1 MNVSLEL
8 AKRLSETVNDAWESG
23 ELMERVTPTT
33 QELLK
38 FWFSEE
44 YCSLRNRNFHAGQ
57 RQAILNII
65 YLHEVMGVR
74 NVLDYYQQLTPD
86 LMPVVDLGALS
97 QQKYQMPKY
106 AVKMATGTGKTWVMH
121 ALLLWQMLNARHSL
135 TPVGGDLKS
144 PTPEMGISNPH
155 QQRFTKN
162 FLIVAPGLI
171 VYDRLLDAFCGRM
184 QRDKQERDI
193 ETNDFYLNQEVFIPV
208 HYRQEVF
215 SFIQNNVVTKDE
227 GIGRKT
233 TGDGL
238 IALTNWHLFENQGL
252 TPDPSPTGEGSN
264 QLSVPEMIEQL
275 LPIRP
280 GKAAG
285 NDLGMLDRR
294 YLRGSELEYLAGLE
308 DIMVIND
315 EAHHI
320 HELKQKSGIANL
332 LQPEEVEWQKGLNA
346 IAEKKGERFFQV
358 DFSATPYDQRGS
370 GKKAQKCYFP
380 HIIVDFDLATAMR
393 KGLVK
398 TLLLDRR
405 QELTE
410 LKDLDYKAV
419 RDERNKVCDLS
430 DGQRLMLRA
439 GLAKLRILEKDFTEK
454 DSTKNPK
461 LLVICEDTAVSP
473 LVEHFMLDE
482 GLAKDEV
489 VTIDSNQKGEITEEE
504 WKGIKEK
511 LFNIDKYQKPKV
523 IISVL
528 MLREGFD
535 VNNICVI
542 VPLRSS
548 EAPILL
554 EQIIGRGLR
563 LMWREDWAQSIKEMD
578 RKRVIQLHSQP
589 KTYIDMLSIVEH
601 PAFRHFYDELFEQ
614 GLAVED
620 TGEAGEG
627 GSTGDLI
634 KVGLREG
641 YEQFDFEWP
650 IIVRDAEEEL
660 EDAEIDINT
669 LQPFTAFPL
678 DRLRQFLAQ
687 DGETFISQEAISKT
701 QFGRYKVTANL
712 FTAASYNE
720 YLQKL
725 LRTITLR
732 FDRVT
737 SHREMPVP
745 NLQINEAQTIAV
757 VDRYIRT
764 RLFGQPFNPFNGSDW
779 KILLS
784 KDAIVTK
791 HIIEEMARAIFNL
804 QNNIMTTDAQVMHTR
819 FSSVVEIKMRETY
832 SVETHKTIYER
843 QGYPSHG
850 GGLEKAFIDFLDK
863 DGEVERFLKIS
874 ENMHPFA
881 VIYYMRRDGL
891 MATYHP
897 DFMVATREK
906 VYLIETKGNDKLF
919 DKNVRQK
926 QTAAVEWTRKI
937 NELKPE
943 ERMHRKWEYVLISED
958 NFYGLA
964 ANGATITDICDRY
977 KVSLSAASGELFV

>member
-1 MNVSLEL
+1 MNATPHFDKMSKNASLEL
-8 AKRLSETVNDAWESG
+8 AKRLSETVNAAWESG
-23 ELMERVTPTT
+23 ELLEQVTPTT
-33 QELLK
+33 QDLLK

-44 YCSLRNRNFHAGQ
+44 YCSLRNRNFHIGQ
-57 RQAILNII
+57 RQAILNIV
-65 YLHEVMGVR
+65 YLHEVMGVK
-74 NVLDYYQQLTPD
+74 NVMEYYEQLTPD
-86 LMPVVDLGALS
+86 LMPVVELATLG
-97 QQKYQMPKY
+97 QKKYQMPKY

-121 ALLLWQMLNARHSL
+121 ALLLWQMLNARHED
-135 TPVGGDLKS
+135 VKS
-144 PTPEMGISNPH
+144 G
-155 QQRFTKN
+155 RFTKN

-184 QRDKQERDI
+184 QRDKEERDI

-215 SFIQNNVVTKDE
+215 SFIQNNVVTKED

-238 IALTNWHLFENQGL
+238 IALTNWHLFENQME
-252 TPDPSPTGEGSN
+252 DEVEEEEN
-264 QLSVPEMIEQL
+264 DVPAIINKL

-294 YLRGSELEYLAGLE
+294 YLRGSELEYLASLD

-320 HELKQKSGIANL
+320 HELKRNGEI
-332 LQPEEVEWQKGLNA
+332 EEVEWQKGLNV
-346 IAEKKGERFFQV
+346 IAENKGERFFQI

-370 GKKAQKCYFP
+370 GKKVQKVYFP
-380 HIIVDFDLATAMR
+380 HIVVDFDLATAMR

-410 LKDLDYKAV
+410 LEHLDYKAV

-439 GLAKLRILEKDFTEK
+439 GLAKLKKLEDEFTSVDEK
-454 DSTKNPK
+454 KNPK
-461 LLVICEDTAVSP
+461 MLVICEDTSVAPFVSQ
-473 LVEHFMLDE
+473 LMMED
-482 GLAKDEV
+482 GLSQDEV
-489 VTIDSNQKGEITEEE
+489 VTIDSNAKGEVSEEE
-504 WKGIKEK
+504 WKQTKEK
-511 LFNIDKYQKPKV
+511 LFNIDKYKKPKV

-563 LMWREDWAQSIKEMD
+563 LMWREPEYQSIKEFD
-578 RKRVIQLHSQP
+578 RKRVLQLHTQP
-589 KTYIDMLSIVEH
+589 STYIDMLSIIEH
-601 PAFRHFYDELFEQ
+601 PAFIQFYEELFAQ
-614 GLAVED
+614 GLAIED

-634 KVGLREG
+634 RVGLRED

-650 IIVRDAEEEL
+650 MLVREAEEEL
-660 EDAEIDINT
+660 EDVEIDINS
-669 LQPFTAFPL
+669 LQPFIAFPL
-678 DRLRQFLAQ
+678 EKLRQFLAQ

-712 FTAASYNE
+712 FSATSYNE

-745 NLQINEAQTIAV
+745 NLQINEARTIAV

-791 HIIEEMARAIFNL
+791 HIIEEMARAIFNM
-804 QNNIMTTDAQVMHTR
+804 QQNIMTTDAQVVHTK
-819 FSSVVEIKMRETY
+819 FSSVSEIKMRE
-832 SVETHKTIYER
+832 SFSMEVHKCIYER
-843 QGYPSHG
+843 QGYPTHG
-850 GGLEKAFIDFLDK
+850 GGLERAFIDFLDK

-881 VIYYMRRDGL
+881 VIYYMRKDGL

-897 DFMVATREK
+897 DFIVATSQK

-943 ERMHRKWEYVLISED
+943 ERMNREWEYVLISED
-958 NFYGLA
+958 NFYGLSH
-964 ANGATITDICDRY
+964 NGAAITDICDRC
-977 KVSLSAASGELFV
+977 KVSLSAAMGELFV

>member
-1 MNVSLEL
+1 MTTNGMNASLEL
-8 AKRLSETVNDAWESG
+8 AKRLGDIVNEAWESG
-23 ELMERVTPTT
+23 ELLDQVTPTT

-38 FWFSEE
+38 FWFSDE

-65 YLHEVMGVR
+65 YLHEVMGVK
-74 NVLDYYQQLTPD
+74 NVAEYYQQLTPD
-86 LMPVVDLGALS
+86 LMPIVDLNTLS

-121 ALLLWQMLNARHSL
+121 ALLIWQVLNARHE
-135 TPVGGDLKS
+135 DEKS
-144 PTPEMGISNPH
+144 G
-155 QQRFTKN
+155 RFTKN

-184 QRDKQERDI
+184 KRDREERDF
-193 ETNDFYLNQEVFIPV
+193 ETNDFNMNQEVFIPV

-215 SFIQNNVVTKDE
+215 SFIQNNVVTKEE

-238 IALTNWHLFENQGL
+238 IALTNWHLFENQIDEESEENNDI
-252 TPDPSPTGEGSN
+252 PN
-264 QLSVPEMIEQL
+264 IINKL

-294 YLRGSELEYLAGLE
+294 YLRGSELEYLSELD

-320 HELKQKSGIANL
+320 HELKRNGEI
-332 LQPEEVEWQKGLNA
+332 EEVEWQKGLNA
-346 IAEKKGERFFQV
+346 IAEKKGEKFFQV

-380 HIIVDFDLATAMR
+380 HIVVDFDLATAMR
-393 KGLVK
+393 RGLVK

-410 LKDLDYKAV
+410 LGNLDYKAV
-419 RDERNKVCDLS
+419 RDDRNKVCDLS

-439 GLAKLRILEKDFTEK
+439 GIAKLKKLEAEFTAVDEK
-454 DSTKNPK
+454 KNPK
-461 LLVICEDTAVSP
+461 MLVICEDTSVAPFVNK
-473 LVEHFMLDE
+473 LMLED
-482 GLAKDEV
+482 GLAQEDV
-489 VTIDSNQKGEITEEE
+489 VTIDSNAKGEVSEEE
-504 WKGIKEK
+504 WKETKKK
-511 LFNIDKYQKPKV
+511 LFDIDKYAKPKV

-563 LMWREDWAQSIKEMD
+563 LMWREPEYISIKEDD
-578 RKRVIQLHSQP
+578 RRRVLQLHKQP
-589 KTYIDMLSIVEH
+589 TTYIDMLSIIEH
-601 PAFRHFYDELFEQ
+601 PAFLQFYEQLFAE
-614 GLAVED
+614 GLAVEE
-620 TGEAGEG
+620 TGETGNG

-634 KVGLREG
+634 RVGLRED

-650 IIVRDAEEEL
+650 MIIREAEEEL
-660 EDAEIDINT
+660 EDVDININT
-669 LQPFTAFPL
+669 LQPFRAFPL
-678 DRLRQFLAQ
+678 EKLRQFLAQ
-687 DGETFISQEAISKT
+687 DGETFISQEALSKT

-712 FTAASYNE
+712 FTATSYNE

-732 FDRVT
+732 FDKIT
-737 SHREMPVP
+737 SHKEMPVP
-745 NLQINEAQTIAV
+745 NLQINEARMIAV

-791 HIIEEMARAIFNL
+791 HIIEEMARAIFNI
-804 QNNIMTTDAQVMHTR
+804 QNNVMTTDAQVVHTK
-819 FSSVVEIKMRETY
+819 FSSVTEIKMRE
-832 SVETHKTIYER
+832 SFSLEVHKCIYER
-843 QGYPSHG
+843 LGYPTSRG
-850 GGLEKAFIDFLDK
+850 GFEKAFIEFLDR

-881 VIYYMRRDGL
+881 IIYYMRSDGL
-891 MATYHP
+891 MAPYHP
-897 DFMVATREK
+897 DFIVSTQRK
-906 VYLIETKGNDKLF
+906 IYLIETKGNDKIF

-926 QTAAVEWTRKI
+926 QTAAVEWIRKI
-937 NELKPE
+937 NELKPI
-943 ERMHRKWEYVLISED
+943 ERMNREWEYVLISED
-958 NFYGLA
+958 NFYGLSQ
-964 ANGATITDICDRY
+964 NGATITDICDRC
-977 KVSLSAASGELFV
+977 KVSLSAAMGELFL

>member
-1 MNVSLEL
+1 MATNGMNASLEL
-8 AKRLSETVNDAWESG
+8 AKCLSETVNDAWESG
-23 ELMERVTPTT
+23 ELLEQVTPTT

-38 FWFSEE
+38 WWFSEE
-44 YCSLRNRNFHAGQ
+44 YCSLRNQNFHAGQ
-57 RQAILNII
+57 RQAILNVV
-65 YLHEVMGVR
+65 YLHEVMGVK
-74 NVLDYYQQLTPD
+74 NVMEYYEQLTPE
-86 LMPVVDLGALS
+86 LMQVVDLGVMS

-121 ALLLWQMLNARHSL
+121 ALLLWQMLNARHED
-135 TPVGGDLKS
+135 VKS
-144 PTPEMGISNPH
+144 G
-155 QQRFTKN
+155 RFTKN

-184 QRDKQERDI
+184 ERGKEVRNI
-193 ETNDFYLNQEVFIPV
+193 ETNDFYMNQEVFIPV

-238 IALTNWHLFENQGL
+238 IALTNWHLFENQIE
-252 TPDPSPTGEGSN
+252 DEAEDQENNDVPSIIN
-264 QLSVPEMIEQL
+264 KL

-294 YLRGSELEYLAGLE
+294 YLRGTELEFLAGLD

-320 HELKQKSGIANL
+320 HELKRGGEI
-332 LQPEEVEWQKGLNA
+332 EEVEWQKGLNV
-346 IAEKKGERFFQV
+346 IAEKKGEHFFQV
-358 DFSATPYDQRGS
+358 DFSATPYDTRGS
-370 GKKAQKCYFP
+370 GKKVQKAYFP
-380 HIIVDFDLATAMR
+380 HIVVDFDLATAMR

-410 LKDLDYKAV
+410 LKNLDYKAV

-439 GLAKLRILEKDFTEK
+439 GLAKLKKLETEFTEVDEK
-454 DSTKNPK
+454 KNPK
-461 LLVICEDTAVSP
+461 MLVICEDTSVAPFVNQ
-473 LVEHFMLDE
+473 LMLED
-482 GLAKDEV
+482 GLSQEDV
-489 VTIDSNQKGEITEEE
+489 VTIDSNAKGEVSEEE
-504 WKGIKEK
+504 WKEIKK
-511 LFNIDKYQKPKV
+511 RLFDIDKYQKPKV
-523 IISVL
+523 IISVM

-542 VPLRSS
+542 VPLRSTG
-548 EAPILL
+548 APILL

-563 LMWREDWAQSIKEMD
+563 LMWREPEYQSVKEED
-578 RKRVIQLHSQP
+578 RKRVLQLHSQP
-589 KTYIDMLSIVEH
+589 RTYLDMLSIIEH
-601 PAFRHFYDELFEQ
+601 PAFLQFYEELFAQ
-614 GLAVED
+614 GLAVEE
-620 TGEAGEG
+620 TGETGA
-627 GSTGDLI
+627 SSSIGDLI
-634 KVGLREG
+634 KVGLRDN
-641 YEQFDFEWP
+641 YEQFDFDWP
-650 IIVRDAEEEL
+650 MIVREAEEEL
-660 EDAEIDINT
+660 EDVDIDINS

-678 DRLRQFLAQ
+678 EKLRQFLAQ
-687 DGETFISQEAISKT
+687 DGETFISQEALSKT

-712 FTAASYNE
+712 FTANCYNE
-720 YLQKL
+720 FLQKL

-732 FDRVT
+732 FDKIS
-737 SHREMPVP
+737 SHKEMPIP
-745 NLQINEAQTIAV
+745 NLQINEAQMIAA
-757 VDRYIRT
+757 VDSFIRT

-791 HIIEEMARAIFNL
+791 HIIEEMARAIFNI
-804 QNNIMTTDAQVMHTR
+804 QQNIMTTDAQVVHTR
-819 FSSVVEIKMRETY
+819 FSSVAEIKMRE
-832 SVETHKTIYER
+832 SFSFETSKTIYER
-843 QGYPSHG
+843 QGFPSHR
-850 GGLEKAFIDFLDK
+850 GGLEKAFIQFLDK

-881 VIYYMRRDGL
+881 IIYYMRRDGL

-897 DFMVATREK
+897 DFIVATAEK

-937 NELKPE
+937 NMLKPE
-943 ERMHRKWEYVLISED
+943 ERMNREWEYVLISED
-958 NFYGLA
+958 NFYGLSS
-964 ANGATITDICDRY
+964 NGATITDICNRC
-977 KVSLSAASGELFV
+977 KVSLSAALGELFV

>member
-1 MNVSLEL
+1 MATNGMNASLEL
-8 AKRLSETVNDAWESG
+8 AKCLSETVNDAWESG
-23 ELMERVTPTT
+23 ELLEQVTPTT

-38 FWFSEE
+38 WWFSEE
-44 YCSLRNRNFHAGQ
+44 YCSLRNQNFHAGQ
-57 RQAILNII
+57 RQAILNVV
-65 YLHEVMGVR
+65 YLHEVMGVK
-74 NVLDYYQQLTPD
+74 NVMEYYEQLTPE
-86 LMPVVDLGALS
+86 LMQVVDLGVMS

-121 ALLLWQMLNARHSL
+121 ALLLWQMLNARHED
-135 TPVGGDLKS
+135 VKS
-144 PTPEMGISNPH
+144 G
-155 QQRFTKN
+155 RFTKN

-184 QRDKQERDI
+184 ERGKEVRNI
-193 ETNDFYLNQEVFIPV
+193 ETNDFYMNQEVFIPV

-238 IALTNWHLFENQGL
+238 IALTNWHLFENQIE
-252 TPDPSPTGEGSN
+252 DEAEDQENNDVPSIIN
-264 QLSVPEMIEQL
+264 KL

-294 YLRGSELEYLAGLE
+294 YLRGAELEFLAGLD

-320 HELKQKSGIANL
+320 HELKRGGEI
-332 LQPEEVEWQKGLNA
+332 EEVEWQKGLNV
-346 IAEKKGERFFQV
+346 IAEKKGEHFFQV
-358 DFSATPYDQRGS
+358 DFSATPYDTRGS
-370 GKKAQKCYFP
+370 GKKVQKAYFP
-380 HIIVDFDLATAMR
+380 HIVVDFDLATAMR

-410 LKDLDYKAV
+410 LKNLDYKAV

-439 GLAKLRILEKDFTEK
+439 GLAKLKKLETEFTDVDEK
-454 DSTKNPK
+454 KNPK
-461 LLVICEDTAVSP
+461 MLVICEDTSVAPFVNQ
-473 LVEHFMLDE
+473 LMLED
-482 GLAKDEV
+482 GLSQEDV
-489 VTIDSNQKGEITEEE
+489 VTIDSNAKGEISEEE
-504 WKGIKEK
+504 WKEIKK
-511 LFNIDKYQKPKV
+511 RLFDIDKYQKPKV
-523 IISVL
+523 IISVM

-542 VPLRSS
+542 VPLRSTG
-548 EAPILL
+548 APILL

-563 LMWREDWAQSIKEMD
+563 LMWREPEYQSVKEED
-578 RKRVIQLHSQP
+578 RKRVLQLHSQP
-589 KTYIDMLSIVEH
+589 RTYLDMLSIIEH
-601 PAFRHFYDELFEQ
+601 PAFLQFYEELFAQ
-614 GLAVED
+614 GLAVEE
-620 TGEAGEG
+620 TGETGA
-627 GSTGDLI
+627 SSSIGDLI
-634 KVGLREG
+634 KVGLRDN
-641 YEQFDFEWP
+641 YEQFDFDWP
-650 IIVRDAEEEL
+650 MIVREAEEEL
-660 EDAEIDINT
+660 EDVDIDINS

-678 DRLRQFLAQ
+678 EKLRQFLAQ
-687 DGETFISQEAISKT
+687 DGETFISQEALSKT

-712 FTAASYNE
+712 FTANCYNE
-720 YLQKL
+720 FLQKL

-732 FDRVT
+732 FDKIS
-737 SHREMPVP
+737 SHKEMPIP
-745 NLQINEAQTIAV
+745 NLQINEAQMIAA
-757 VDRYIRT
+757 VDSFIRT
-764 RLFGQPFNPFNGSDW
+764 RLFGQPFNPFNGSNW

-791 HIIEEMARAIFNL
+791 HIIEEMARAIFNI
-804 QNNIMTTDAQVMHTR
+804 QQNIMTTDAQVVHTR
-819 FSSVVEIKMRETY
+819 FSSVAEIKMRE
-832 SVETHKTIYER
+832 SFSFETSKTIYER
-843 QGYPSHG
+843 QGFPSHR
-850 GGLEKAFIDFLDK
+850 GGLEKAFIQFLDK

-881 VIYYMRRDGL
+881 IIYYMRRDGL

-897 DFMVATREK
+897 DFIVATAEK

-937 NELKPE
+937 NMLKPE
-943 ERMHRKWEYVLISED
+943 ERMNREWEYVLISED
-958 NFYGLA
+958 NFYGLSS
-964 ANGATITDICDRY
+964 NGATITDICNRC
-977 KVSLSAASGELFV
+977 KVSLSAALGELFV

>member
-1 MNVSLEL
+1 MEL
-8 AKRLSETVNDAWESG
+8 AKRLSETVNAAWESG
-23 ELMERVTPTT
+23 EMMEQVTPTT

-57 RQAILNII
+57 RQAILNIV

-74 NVLDYYQQLTPD
+74 NVLEYYEQLTPD
-86 LMPVVDLGALS
+86 LMPLVDLGALS
-97 QQKYQMPKY
+97 QKKYQMPKY

-121 ALLLWQMLNARHSL
+121 ALLLWQMLNARREAS
-135 TPVGGDLKS
+135 PNPSQGG
-144 PTPEMGISNPH
+144 EMRF
-155 QQRFTKN
+155 RFTKN

-184 QRDKQERDI
+184 ERGKEERNI

-215 SFIQNNVVTKDE
+215 SFIQNNVVTKEE

-238 IALTNWHLFENQGL
+238 IALTNWHLFENQMADEAAE
-252 TPDPSPTGEGSN
+252 PQKMDVSSIINE
-264 QLSVPEMIEQL
+264 L

-294 YLRGSELEYLAGLE
+294 YLRGSELEYLAELD

-320 HELKQKSGIANL
+320 HELKRNGEI
-332 LQPEEVEWQKGLNA
+332 EEVEWQKGLNV
-346 IAEKKGERFFQV
+346 IAEKKSERFFQI
-358 DFSATPYDQRGS
+358 DFSATPFDQRGS
-370 GKKAQKCYFP
+370 GKKVQKCYFP

-410 LKDLDYKAV
+410 LENLDYKAI
-419 RDERNKVCDLS
+419 RDERGKVCDLS

-439 GLAKLRILEKDFTEK
+439 GLAKLKKLETEFTAVDEK
-454 DSTKNPK
+454 KNPK
-461 LLVICEDTAVSP
+461 MLVICEDTSVAP
-473 LVEHFMLDE
+473 FVENLMREE
-482 GLAKDEV
+482 GLTKEDVA
-489 VTIDSNQKGEITEEE
+489 TIDSNAKGEVSEEE
-504 WKGIKEK
+504 WKETKKK
-511 LFNIDKYQKPKV
+511 LFDIDKYQKPKV

-563 LMWREDWAQSIKEMD
+563 LMWREPEYQSIKNDD
-578 RKRVIQLHSQP
+578 RKRVLQLHTQP
-589 KTYIDMLSIVEH
+589 KTYIDMLSIIEH
-601 PAFRHFYDELFEQ
+601 PAFIQFYEELFAE
-614 GLAVED
+614 GLAIED
-620 TGEAGEG
+620 TGETGEG

-634 KVGLREG
+634 RVGLREG
-641 YEQFDFEWP
+641 YEQFDFQWP
-650 IIVRDAEEEL
+650 MIIREAEEEL
-660 EDAEIDINT
+660 EEVEIDINT

-678 DRLRQFLAQ
+678 EMLRKFLAQ

-712 FTAASYNE
+712 FTATSYNE

-732 FDRVT
+732 FDRIS

-745 NLQINEAQTIAV
+745 NLQINEARTIAV

-791 HIIEEMARAIFNL
+791 HIIEEMARAIFNI
-804 QNNIMTTDAQVMHTR
+804 QNNIMTTDAQVLHTP
-819 FSSVVEIKMRETY
+819 FSSVTEIKMRE
-832 SVETHKTIYER
+832 SFSIETHKTIYER
-843 QGYPSHG
+843 QGYPSSRG
-850 GGLEKAFIDFLDK
+850 GFEQRFIEFLDM
-863 DGEVERFLKIS
+863 DGEVERFLKINES
-874 ENMHPFA
+874 QHAFA
-881 VIYYMRRDGL
+881 IIYYMRMDGL

-897 DFMVATREK
+897 DFIVGTSEK
-906 VYLIETKGNDKLF
+906 LYLIETKGNDKIF

-926 QTAAVEWTRKI
+926 QTAAVEWCRKI

-943 ERMHRKWEYVLISED
+943 ERMDRRWEYVLVSED
-958 NFYGLA
+958 NFYGLSS
-964 ANGATITDICDRY
+964 NGATIIDICERC
-977 KVSLSAASGELFV
+977 KVSLSAAIGELFV

>member
-8 AKRLSETVNDAWESG
+8 AKRLSETVNAAWESG
-23 ELMERVTPTT
+23 EMMEQVTPTT

-57 RQAILNII
+57 RQAILNIV

-74 NVLDYYQQLTPD
+74 NVLEYYEQLTPD
-86 LMPVVDLGALS
+86 LMPLVDLGALS
-97 QQKYQMPKY
+97 QKKYQMPKY

-121 ALLLWQMLNARHSL
+121 ALLLWQMLNARREAS
-135 TPVGGDLKS
+135 PNPSQGG
-144 PTPEMGISNPH
+144 EMRF
-155 QQRFTKN
+155 RFTKN

-184 QRDKQERDI
+184 ERGKEERNI

-215 SFIQNNVVTKDE
+215 SFIQNNVVTKEE

-238 IALTNWHLFENQGL
+238 IALTNWHLFENQMADEAAE
-252 TPDPSPTGEGSN
+252 PQKMDVSSIINE
-264 QLSVPEMIEQL
+264 L

-294 YLRGSELEYLAGLE
+294 YLRGSELEYLAELD

-320 HELKQKSGIANL
+320 HELKRNGEI
-332 LQPEEVEWQKGLNA
+332 EEVEWQKGLNV
-346 IAEKKGERFFQV
+346 IAEKKSERFFQI
-358 DFSATPYDQRGS
+358 DFSATPFDQRGS
-370 GKKAQKCYFP
+370 GKKVQKCYFP

-410 LKDLDYKAV
+410 LENLDYKAI
-419 RDERNKVCDLS
+419 RDERGKVCDLS

-439 GLAKLRILEKDFTEK
+439 GLAKLKKLETEFTAVDEK
-454 DSTKNPK
+454 KNPK
-461 LLVICEDTAVSP
+461 MLVICEDTSVAP
-473 LVEHFMLDE
+473 FVENLMREE
-482 GLAKDEV
+482 GLTKEDVA
-489 VTIDSNQKGEITEEE
+489 TIDSNAKGEVSEEE
-504 WKGIKEK
+504 WKETKKK
-511 LFNIDKYQKPKV
+511 LFDIDKYQKPKV

-563 LMWREDWAQSIKEMD
+563 LMWREPEYQSIKNDD
-578 RKRVIQLHSQP
+578 RKRVLQLHTQP
-589 KTYIDMLSIVEH
+589 KTYIDMLSIIEH
-601 PAFRHFYDELFEQ
+601 PAFIQFYEELFAE
-614 GLAVED
+614 GLAIED
-620 TGEAGEG
+620 TGETGEG

-634 KVGLREG
+634 RVGLREG
-641 YEQFDFEWP
+641 YEQFDFQWP
-650 IIVRDAEEEL
+650 MIIREAEEEL
-660 EDAEIDINT
+660 EEVEIDINT

-678 DRLRQFLAQ
+678 EMLRKFLAQ

-712 FTAASYNE
+712 FTATSYNE

-732 FDRVT
+732 FDRIS

-745 NLQINEAQTIAV
+745 NLQINEARTIAV

-791 HIIEEMARAIFNL
+791 HIIEEMARAIFNI
-804 QNNIMTTDAQVMHTR
+804 QNNIMTTDAQVLHTP
-819 FSSVVEIKMRETY
+819 FSSVTEIKMRE
-832 SVETHKTIYER
+832 SFSIETHKTIYER
-843 QGYPSHG
+843 QGYPSSRG
-850 GGLEKAFIDFLDK
+850 GFEQRFIEFLDM
-863 DGEVERFLKIS
+863 DGEVERFLKINES
-874 ENMHPFA
+874 QHAFA
-881 VIYYMRRDGL
+881 IIYYMRMDGL

-897 DFMVATREK
+897 DFIVGTSEK
-906 VYLIETKGNDKLF
+906 LYLIETKGNDKIF

-926 QTAAVEWTRKI
+926 QTAAVEWCRKI

-943 ERMHRKWEYVLISED
+943 ERMDRRWEYVLVSED
-958 NFYGLA
+958 NFYGLSS
-964 ANGATITDICDRY
+964 NGATIIDICERC
-977 KVSLSAASGELFV
+977 KVSLSAAIGELFV

>member
-1 MNVSLEL
+1 
-8 AKRLSETVNDAWESG
+8 
-23 ELMERVTPTT
+23 
-33 QELLK
+33 
-38 FWFSEE
+38 
-44 YCSLRNRNFHAGQ
+44 
-57 RQAILNII
+57 
-65 YLHEVMGVR
+65 
-74 NVLDYYQQLTPD
+74 
-86 LMPVVDLGALS
+86 
-97 QQKYQMPKY
+97 
-106 AVKMATGTGKTWVMH
+106 
-121 ALLLWQMLNARHSL
+121 
-135 TPVGGDLKS
+135 
-144 PTPEMGISNPH
+144 
-155 QQRFTKN
+155 
-162 FLIVAPGLI
+162 
-171 VYDRLLDAFCGRM
+171 
-184 QRDKQERDI
+184 
-193 ETNDFYLNQEVFIPV
+193 
-208 HYRQEVF
+208 
-215 SFIQNNVVTKDE
+215 
-227 GIGRKT
+227 
-233 TGDGL
+233 
-238 IALTNWHLFENQGL
+238 
-252 TPDPSPTGEGSN
+252 
-264 QLSVPEMIEQL
+264 
-275 LPIRP
+275 
-280 GKAAG
+280 
-285 NDLGMLDRR
+285 
-294 YLRGSELEYLAGLE
+294 
-308 DIMVIND
+308 MVIND

-320 HELKQKSGIANL
+320 HELKRNGEI
-332 LQPEEVEWQKGLNA
+332 EEVEWQKGLNA
-346 IAEKKGERFFQV
+346 IAEKKGERFFQI

-370 GKKAQKCYFP
+370 GKKVQKCFFP

-419 RDERNKVCDLS
+419 RDERGKVCDLS

-439 GLAKLRILEKDFTEK
+439 GLAKLKKLEAEFTAVDEK
-454 DSTKNPK
+454 KNPK
-461 LLVICEDTAVSP
+461 MLVICEDTSVAPFVNQ
-473 LVEHFMLDE
+473 LMLDE
-482 GLAKDEV
+482 GLAQDEV
-489 VTIDSNQKGEITEEE
+489 VTIDSNAKGEVTEEE
-504 WKGIKEK
+504 WKETKK
-511 LFNIDKYQKPKV
+511 RLFDIDKYQKPKV
-523 IISVL
+523 IVSVL

-563 LMWREDWAQSIKEMD
+563 LMWREPEYQSIKEDD
-578 RKRVIQLHSQP
+578 RKRVLQLHSQP
-589 KTYIDMLSIVEH
+589 KTYIDMLSIIEH
-601 PAFRHFYDELFEQ
+601 PAFIQFYEDLFAQ
-614 GLAVED
+614 GLAAED
-620 TGEAGEG
+620 TGETGEG

-634 KVGLREG
+634 RVGLRED

-650 IIVRDAEEEL
+650 IIVREAEEEL
-660 EDAEIDINT
+660 EDAEIDIRT

-745 NLQINEAQTIAV
+745 TLQINEAQMIAV

-804 QNNIMTTDAQVMHTR
+804 QNNIMKIDAQVIHTR
-819 FSSVVEIKMRETY
+819 FSSVTEIKMRESY

-843 QGYPSHG
+843 QGFPSHG
-850 GGLEKAFIDFLDK
+850 GGLERAFIDFLDK

-881 VIYYMRRDGL
+881 IIYYMRRDGL

-897 DFMVATREK
+897 DFIVATREK

-943 ERMHRKWEYVLISED
+943 ERMNREWEYVLISED
-958 NFYGLA
+958 NFYGLS
-964 ANGATITDICDRY
+964 ANGATITDICDRC
-977 KVSLSAASGELFV
+977 KVSLSSAIGELFV

>member
-1 MNVSLEL
+1 MKTNNVNTSLEL
-8 AKRLSETVNDAWESG
+8 AKRLSETVNEAWESG
-23 ELMERVTPTT
+23 ELLEQVTPTT

-44 YCSLRNRNFHAGQ
+44 YCSLRNLNFHAGQ
-57 RQAILNII
+57 RQAILNIV
-65 YLHEVMGVR
+65 YLHEVLKAKS
-74 NVLDYYQQLTPD
+74 VLDYYEQITSDMMSMAD
-86 LMPVVDLGALS
+86 LATLN

-121 ALLLWQMLNARHSL
+121 AILIWQMLNARHEDVRS
-135 TPVGGDLKS
+135 G
-144 PTPEMGISNPH
+144 
-155 QQRFTKN
+155 RFTKN
-162 FLIVAPGLI
+162 FLLVAPGLI
-171 VYDRLLDAFCGRM
+171 VYDRLLDAFCGRLN
-184 QRDKQERDI
+184 KKTKERDI
-193 ETNDFYLNQEVFIPV
+193 ETNDYYMNQEVFIPV

-215 SFIQNNVVTKDE
+215 SLIQNCVVTKED

-233 TGDGL
+233 TGEGL
-238 IALTNWHLFENQGL
+238 IALTNWHLFENQMEDE
-252 TPDPSPTGEGSN
+252 TQDEDN
-264 QLSVPEMIEQL
+264 DVPAIINKL

-294 YLRGSELEYLAGLE
+294 YLRGSEFEYLASLD

-320 HELKQKSGIANL
+320 HELKRNGEI
-332 LQPEEVEWQKGLNA
+332 EEVEWQKGLNI
-346 IAEKKGERFFQV
+346 IAENKGEQFFQI

-370 GKKAQKCYFP
+370 GKKVQKVYFP

-410 LKDLDYKAV
+410 LEHLDYKAV

-439 GLAKLRILEKDFTEK
+439 GLAKLKKLENEFTAVDEK
-454 DSTKNPK
+454 KNPK
-461 LLVICEDTAVSP
+461 MLVICEDTSVAPFVSQ
-473 LVEHFMLDE
+473 LMIED
-482 GLAKDEV
+482 GLSQDEV
-489 VTIDSNQKGEITEEE
+489 VTIDSNAKGEVTEEE
-504 WKGIKEK
+504 WNQIKEN
-511 LFNIDKYQKPKV
+511 LFNIDKYKKPKV

-563 LMWREDWAQSIKEMD
+563 LMWREPEYQSIKDDD
-578 RKRVIQLHSQP
+578 RKRVLQLHTQP
-589 KTYIDMLSIVEH
+589 RTYIDMLSIIEH
-601 PAFRHFYDELFEQ
+601 PAFIQFYEDLFAQ

-634 KVGLREG
+634 RVGLRED

-650 IIVRDAEEEL
+650 IIVREAEEEL
-660 EDAEIDINT
+660 EDVEIDING

-678 DRLRQFLAQ
+678 EKLRQFLAQ

-712 FTAASYNE
+712 FTATSYNE

-732 FDRVT
+732 FDKVT

-745 NLQINEAQTIAV
+745 NLQINEARTIAV
-757 VDRYIRT
+757 VDQYIRT

-791 HIIEEMARAIFNL
+791 HIIEEMARAIFNM
-804 QNNIMTTDAQVMHTR
+804 QQNIMTTDAQVVHTR
-819 FSSVVEIKMRETY
+819 FSSVIEIKMRE
-832 SVETHKTIYER
+832 SFSLETHKTIYER
-843 QGYPSHG
+843 QGFPTHG

-881 VIYYMRRDGL
+881 VIYYMRKDGL

-897 DFMVATREK
+897 DFIVATNQK

-943 ERMHRKWEYVLISED
+943 ERMNREWEYVLVSED
-958 NFYGLA
+958 NFYGLSN
-964 ANGATITDICDRY
+964 NGATITDICDRC
-977 KVSLSAASGELFV
+977 KVSLSAAMGDLFV

>member
-1 MNVSLEL
+1 MATNGMNASLEL
-8 AKRLSETVNDAWESG
+8 AKCLSETVNDAWESG
-23 ELMERVTPTT
+23 ELLEQVTPTT

-38 FWFSEE
+38 WWFSEE
-44 YCSLRNRNFHAGQ
+44 YCSLRNQNFHAGQ
-57 RQAILNII
+57 RQAILNVV
-65 YLHEVMGVR
+65 YLHEVMGVK
-74 NVLDYYQQLTPD
+74 NVMEYYEQLTPE
-86 LMPVVDLGALS
+86 LMQVVDLGVMS

-121 ALLLWQMLNARHSL
+121 ALLLWQMLNARHED
-135 TPVGGDLKS
+135 VKS
-144 PTPEMGISNPH
+144 G
-155 QQRFTKN
+155 RFTKN

-184 QRDKQERDI
+184 ERGKEVRNI
-193 ETNDFYLNQEVFIPV
+193 ETNDFYMNQEVFIPV

-238 IALTNWHLFENQGL
+238 IALTNWHLFENQIE
-252 TPDPSPTGEGSN
+252 DEAEDQENNDVPSIIN
-264 QLSVPEMIEQL
+264 KL

-294 YLRGSELEYLAGLE
+294 YLRGTELEFLAGLD

-320 HELKQKSGIANL
+320 HELKRGGEI
-332 LQPEEVEWQKGLNA
+332 EEVEWQKGLNV
-346 IAEKKGERFFQV
+346 IAEKKGEHFFQV
-358 DFSATPYDQRGS
+358 DFSATPYDTRGS
-370 GKKAQKCYFP
+370 GKKVQKAYFP
-380 HIIVDFDLATAMR
+380 HIVVDFDLATAMR

-410 LKDLDYKAV
+410 LKNLDYKAV

-439 GLAKLRILEKDFTEK
+439 GLAKLKKLETEFTEVDEK
-454 DSTKNPK
+454 KNPK
-461 LLVICEDTAVSP
+461 MLVICEDTSVAPFVNQ
-473 LVEHFMLDE
+473 LMLED
-482 GLAKDEV
+482 GLSQEDV
-489 VTIDSNQKGEITEEE
+489 VTIDSNAKGEVSEEE
-504 WKGIKEK
+504 WKEIKK
-511 LFNIDKYQKPKV
+511 RLFDIDKYQNPKV
-523 IISVL
+523 IISVM

-542 VPLRSS
+542 VPLRSTG
-548 EAPILL
+548 APILL

-563 LMWREDWAQSIKEMD
+563 LMWREPEYQSVKEED
-578 RKRVIQLHSQP
+578 RKRVLQLHSQP
-589 KTYIDMLSIVEH
+589 RTYLDMLSIIEH
-601 PAFRHFYDELFEQ
+601 PAFLQFYEELFAQ
-614 GLAVED
+614 GLAVEE
-620 TGEAGEG
+620 TGETGA
-627 GSTGDLI
+627 SSSIGDLI
-634 KVGLREG
+634 KVGLRDN
-641 YEQFDFEWP
+641 YEQFDFDWP
-650 IIVRDAEEEL
+650 MIVREAEEEL
-660 EDAEIDINT
+660 EDVDIDINS

-678 DRLRQFLAQ
+678 EKLRQFLAQ
-687 DGETFISQEAISKT
+687 DGETFISQEALSKT

-712 FTAASYNE
+712 FTANCYNE
-720 YLQKL
+720 FLQKL

-732 FDRVT
+732 FDKIS
-737 SHREMPVP
+737 SHKEMPIP
-745 NLQINEAQTIAV
+745 NLQINEAQMIAA
-757 VDRYIRT
+757 VDSFIRT

-791 HIIEEMARAIFNL
+791 HIIEEMARAIFNI
-804 QNNIMTTDAQVMHTR
+804 QQNIMTTDAQVVHTR
-819 FSSVVEIKMRETY
+819 FSSVAEIKMRE
-832 SVETHKTIYER
+832 SFSFETSKTIYER
-843 QGYPSHG
+843 QGFPSHR
-850 GGLEKAFIDFLDK
+850 GGLEKAFIQFLDK

-881 VIYYMRRDGL
+881 IIYYMRRDGL

-897 DFMVATREK
+897 DFIVATAEK

-937 NELKPE
+937 NMLKPE
-943 ERMHRKWEYVLISED
+943 ERMNREWEYVLISED
-958 NFYGLA
+958 NFYGLSS
-964 ANGATITDICDRY
+964 NGATITDICNRC
-977 KVSLSAASGELFV
+977 KVSLSAALGELFV

>member
-1 MNVSLEL
+1 MATNGMNASLEL
-8 AKRLSETVNDAWESG
+8 AKRLSETVNAAWESG
-23 ELMERVTPTT
+23 ELMNRVTPTT

-44 YCSLRNRNFHAGQ
+44 YCSLRNQNFHAGQ

-65 YLHEVMGVR
+65 YLHEVTGVR
-74 NVLDYYQQLTPD
+74 NVLQYYEQLTPD
-86 LMPVVDLGALS
+86 LLPVVDLGTLGKK
-97 QQKYQMPKY
+97 KYQMPKY

-121 ALLLWQMLNARHSL
+121 ALLLWQMLNARHED
-135 TPVGGDLKS
+135 VKS
-144 PTPEMGISNPH
+144 G
-155 QQRFTKN
+155 RFTKN

-184 QRDKQERDI
+184 ERGKEERNI

-215 SFIQNNVVTKDE
+215 SFIQNNVVTKEE

-238 IALTNWHLFENQGL
+238 IALTNWHLFENQLAEDSDESQPKDIPG
-252 TPDPSPTGEGSN
+252 
-264 QLSVPEMIEQL
+264 MINEL

-280 GKAAG
+280 GKATG

-294 YLRGSELEYLAGLE
+294 YLRGSELEYLAELD

-320 HELKQKSGIANL
+320 HELKRNGEI
-332 LQPEEVEWQKGLNA
+332 EEVEWQKGLNA
-346 IAEKKGERFFQV
+346 IAEKKDEHFFQI

-370 GKKAQKCYFP
+370 GKKVQKCFFP

-393 KGLVK
+393 MGLVK

-410 LKDLDYKAV
+410 LMNLEYKAV

-439 GLAKLRILEKDFTEK
+439 GLAKLKKLETEFTAVDGK
-454 DSTKNPK
+454 KNPK
-461 LLVICEDTAVSP
+461 MLVICEDTSVAPYVNQ
-473 LVEHFMLDE
+473 LMLDE
-482 GLAKDEV
+482 GMAQDEV
-489 VTIDSNQKGEITEEE
+489 VTIDSNAKGEVSEEE
-504 WKGIKEK
+504 WKETKKK
-511 LFNIDKYQKPKV
+511 LFDIDKYRSPKV
-523 IISVL
+523 IVSVL

-563 LMWREDWAQSIKEMD
+563 LMWREPEYQSIKSDD
-578 RKRVIQLHSQP
+578 RKRVLQLHSQP
-589 KTYIDMLSIVEH
+589 KTYIDMLSIIEH
-601 PAFRHFYDELFEQ
+601 PAFIQFYEDLFAQ
-614 GLAVED
+614 GLAVEE
-620 TGEAGEG
+620 TGETGAA

-634 KVGLREG
+634 KVGLREN

-650 IIVRDAEEEL
+650 IIVREAEEEL
-660 EDAEIDINT
+660 EDVDIDIAT

-678 DRLRQFLAQ
+678 EMLRRFLAQ

-712 FTAASYNE
+712 FTATSYNE

-732 FDRVT
+732 FDRVS

-745 NLQINEAQTIAV
+745 NLQINEAQTIAA

-764 RLFGQPFNPFNGSDW
+764 RLFEQTFNPFNGSDW

-804 QNNIMTTDAQVMHTR
+804 QNNIMTTDAQVIHTR
-819 FSSVVEIKMRETY
+819 FSSVTEIKMRESY
-832 SVETHKTIYER
+832 SIETHKTIYER
-843 QGYPSHG
+843 QGFPSHG
-850 GGLEKAFIDFLDK
+850 GGLEEAFIDFLDK

-881 VIYYMRRDGL
+881 VIYYMRKDGL

-897 DFMVATREK
+897 DFIVATRDK

-926 QTAAVEWTRKI
+926 QTAAVEWTKKI
-937 NELKPE
+937 NELKSE
-943 ERMHRKWEYVLISED
+943 ERMNREWEYVLVSED
-958 NFYGLA
+958 NFYGLS
-964 ANGATITDICDRY
+964 ANGATINDICDRC
-977 KVSLSAASGELFV
+977 KVSLSAATGELFV

>member
-1 MNVSLEL
+1 MATNGMNVSLEL
-8 AKRLSETVNDAWESG
+8 AKRLSETVNAAWESG
-23 ELMERVTPTT
+23 ELMEQVTPTT

-57 RQAILNII
+57 RQAILNIV
-65 YLHEVMGVR
+65 YLHEVMGVK
-74 NVLDYYQQLTPD
+74 NVMEYYEQLTPE
-86 LMPVVDLGALS
+86 LMQVVDLGVMS

-121 ALLLWQMLNARHSL
+121 ALLLWQMLNARHED
-135 TPVGGDLKS
+135 VKS
-144 PTPEMGISNPH
+144 G
-155 QQRFTKN
+155 RFTKN

-184 QRDKQERDI
+184 ERGKEVRNI
-193 ETNDFYLNQEVFIPV
+193 ETNDFYMNQEVFIPV

-238 IALTNWHLFENQGL
+238 IALTNWHLFENQIE
-252 TPDPSPTGEGSN
+252 DEVEDQENNDVPSIIN
-264 QLSVPEMIEQL
+264 KL

-294 YLRGSELEYLAGLE
+294 YLRGTELEFLAGLD

-320 HELKQKSGIANL
+320 HELKRGGEI
-332 LQPEEVEWQKGLNA
+332 EEVEWQKGLNV
-346 IAEKKGERFFQV
+346 IAEKKGEHFFQV
-358 DFSATPYDQRGS
+358 DFSATPYDTRGS
-370 GKKAQKCYFP
+370 GKKVQKAYFP
-380 HIIVDFDLATAMR
+380 HIVVDFDLATAMR

-410 LKDLDYKAV
+410 LKNLDYKAV

-439 GLAKLRILEKDFTEK
+439 GLAKLKKLETEFTEVDEK
-454 DSTKNPK
+454 KNPK
-461 LLVICEDTAVSP
+461 MLVICEDTSVAPFVNQ
-473 LVEHFMLDE
+473 LMLED
-482 GLAKDEV
+482 GLSQEDV
-489 VTIDSNQKGEITEEE
+489 VTIDSNAKGEVSEEE
-504 WKGIKEK
+504 WKEIKK
-511 LFNIDKYQKPKV
+511 RLFDIDKYQKPKV
-523 IISVL
+523 IISVM

-542 VPLRSS
+542 VPLRSTG
-548 EAPILL
+548 APILL

-563 LMWREDWAQSIKEMD
+563 LMWREPEYQSVKEED
-578 RKRVIQLHSQP
+578 RKRVLQLHSQP
-589 KTYIDMLSIVEH
+589 RTYLDMLSIIEH
-601 PAFRHFYDELFEQ
+601 PAFLQFYEELFAQ
-614 GLAVED
+614 GLAVEE
-620 TGEAGEG
+620 TGETGA
-627 GSTGDLI
+627 SSSIGDLI
-634 KVGLREG
+634 KVGLRDN

-650 IIVRDAEEEL
+650 MIVREAEEEL
-660 EDAEIDINT
+660 EDVDIDINS

-678 DRLRQFLAQ
+678 EKMRQFLAQ
-687 DGETFISQEAISKT
+687 DGETFISQEALSKT

-712 FTAASYNE
+712 FTANCYNE
-720 YLQKL
+720 FLQKL

-732 FDRVT
+732 FDKIS
-737 SHREMPVP
+737 SHKEMPIP
-745 NLQINEAQTIAV
+745 NLQINEAQMIAA
-757 VDRYIRT
+757 VDSFIRT

-791 HIIEEMARAIFNL
+791 HIIEEMARAIFNI
-804 QNNIMTTDAQVMHTR
+804 QQNIMTTDAQVVHTR
-819 FSSVVEIKMRETY
+819 FSSVAEIKMRE
-832 SVETHKTIYER
+832 SFSFETSKTIYER
-843 QGYPSHG
+843 QGFPSHR
-850 GGLEKAFIDFLDK
+850 GGLEKAFIQFLDK

-881 VIYYMRRDGL
+881 IIYYMRRDGL

-897 DFMVATREK
+897 DFIVATAEK

-937 NELKPE
+937 NMLKPE
-943 ERMHRKWEYVLISED
+943 ERMNREWEYVLISED
-958 NFYGLA
+958 NFYGLSS
-964 ANGATITDICDRY
+964 NGATITDICNRC
-977 KVSLSAASGELFV
+977 KVSLSAALGELFV

>member
-1 MNVSLEL
+1 MKTNNVNTSLEL
-8 AKRLSETVNDAWESG
+8 AKRLSETVNETWESG
-23 ELMERVTPTT
+23 ELLEQVTPTT

-57 RQAILNII
+57 RQAILNIV
-65 YLHEVMGVR
+65 YLHEVLKAK
-74 NVLDYYQQLTPD
+74 NVLEYYERLMPD
-86 LMPVVDLGALS
+86 LIALS
-97 QQKYQMPKY
+97 DLATLNQQKYQMPKY

-121 ALLLWQMLNARHSL
+121 ALLIWQMLNARHED
-135 TPVGGDLKS
+135 VKS
-144 PTPEMGISNPH
+144 G
-155 QQRFTKN
+155 RFTKN
-162 FLIVAPGLI
+162 FLLVAPGLI
-171 VYDRLLDAFCGRM
+171 VYDRLLDAFCGRLQEGTER
-184 QRDKQERDI
+184 QRVGERSSGMERDI
-193 ETNDFYLNQEVFIPV
+193 ETNDFYMNQEVFIPV

-215 SFIQNNVVTKDE
+215 SFIQNNVVTKED

-238 IALTNWHLFENQGL
+238 IALTNWHLFENQME
-252 TPDPSPTGEGSN
+252 DEAQDEEN
-264 QLSVPEMIEQL
+264 DVPAIINKL

-294 YLRGSELEYLAGLE
+294 YLRGSELEYLAGLD

-320 HELKQKSGIANL
+320 HELKRNGEI
-332 LQPEEVEWQKGLNA
+332 EEVEWQKGLNV
-346 IAEKKGERFFQV
+346 IAENKGERFFQI

-370 GKKAQKCYFP
+370 GKKVQKVYFP

-410 LKDLDYKAV
+410 LEHLDYKAV
-419 RDERNKVCDLS
+419 RDDRNKVCDLS

-439 GLAKLRILEKDFTEK
+439 GLAKLKKLEDEFTAVDEK
-454 DSTKNPK
+454 KNPK
-461 LLVICEDTAVSP
+461 MLVICEDTSVAPFVNQ
-473 LVEHFMLDE
+473 LMLED
-482 GLAKDEV
+482 GLSQDEV
-489 VTIDSNQKGEITEEE
+489 VTIDSNAKGEVSEEE
-504 WKGIKEK
+504 WKQTKEK
-511 LFNIDKYQKPKV
+511 LFNIDKYKKPKV

-563 LMWREDWAQSIKEMD
+563 LMWREPEYQSIKDDD
-578 RKRVIQLHSQP
+578 RKRVLQLHTQP
-589 KTYIDMLSIVEH
+589 KTYIDMLSIIEH
-601 PAFRHFYDELFEQ
+601 PAFIQFYEELFAQ
-614 GLAVED
+614 GLAIED

-634 KVGLREG
+634 RVGLRED

-650 IIVRDAEEEL
+650 MIVREAEEEL
-660 EDAEIDINT
+660 EDVEIDINS
-669 LQPFTAFPL
+669 LQPFIAFPL
-678 DRLRQFLAQ
+678 EKLRKFLAQ

-712 FTAASYNE
+712 FSATSYNE

-745 NLQINEAQTIAV
+745 NLQINEARTIAV

-764 RLFGQPFNPFNGSDW
+764 RLFGQSFNPFNGSDW

-784 KDAIVTK
+784 KEAIVTK
-791 HIIEEMARAIFNL
+791 HIIEEMARAIFNM
-804 QNNIMTTDAQVMHTR
+804 QQNIMTTDAQVVHTR
-819 FSSVVEIKMRETY
+819 FSSVPEIKMRESFSTE
-832 SVETHKTIYER
+832 VHKCIYER
-843 QGYPSHG
+843 LGYPTHG
-850 GGLEKAFIDFLDK
+850 GGLERAFIDFLDK
-863 DGEVERFLKIS
+863 DGEVECFLKIS

-881 VIYYMRRDGL
+881 VIYYMRKDGL

-897 DFMVATREK
+897 DFIVATAEK

-937 NELKPE
+937 NELRPE
-943 ERMHRKWEYVLISED
+943 ERMTREWEYVLISED
-958 NFYGLA
+958 NFYGLSH
-964 ANGATITDICDRY
+964 NGATITDICERC
-977 KVSLSAASGELFV
+977 KVSLSAATGELFV

>member
-1 MNVSLEL
+1 MKTNDVNTSLEL

-23 ELMERVTPTT
+23 ELLEQVTPTT

-57 RQAILNII
+57 RQAILNIV
-65 YLHEVMGVR
+65 YLHEVLKVK
-74 NVLDYYQQLTPD
+74 NVLEYYER
-86 LMPVVDLGALS
+86 LMPDMMALSDLTTLS

-121 ALLLWQMLNARHSL
+121 ALLIWQMLNARHED
-135 TPVGGDLKS
+135 VKS
-144 PTPEMGISNPH
+144 G
-155 QQRFTKN
+155 RFTKN
-162 FLIVAPGLI
+162 FLLVAPGLI
-171 VYDRLLDAFCGRM
+171 VYDRLLDAFCGRLKVGM
-184 QRDKQERDI
+184 EERDI
-193 ETNDFYLNQEVFIPV
+193 ETNDFYMNQEVFIPV
-208 HYRQEVF
+208 HFRQEVF
-215 SFIQNNVVTKDE
+215 SFIQNNVVTKED

-238 IALTNWHLFENQGL
+238 IALTNWHLFENQMEDESGIANPL
-252 TPDPSPTGEGSN
+252 QQELD
-264 QLSVPEMIEQL
+264 VPAIINKL

-294 YLRGSELEYLAGLE
+294 YLRGSELEYLAGLD

-320 HELKQKSGIANL
+320 HELKRNGEI
-332 LQPEEVEWQKGLNA
+332 EEVEWQKGLNI
-346 IAEKKGERFFQV
+346 IAEKKGERFFQI

-370 GKKAQKCYFP
+370 GKRVQKVYFP

-410 LKDLDYKAV
+410 LEHLDYKAV

-439 GLAKLRILEKDFTEK
+439 GLAKLKKLEDEFTAVDEK
-454 DSTKNPK
+454 KNPK
-461 LLVICEDTAVSP
+461 MLVICEDTSVAPFVSQ
-473 LVEHFMLDE
+473 LMIED
-482 GLAKDEV
+482 GLSQDEV
-489 VTIDSNQKGEITEEE
+489 VTIDSNAKGEVSEGE
-504 WKGIKEK
+504 WKQIKEK
-511 LFNIDKYQKPKV
+511 LFNIDKYRKPKV
-523 IISVL
+523 IVSVL

-563 LMWREDWAQSIKEMD
+563 LMWREPVYQSIKEFD
-578 RKRVIQLHSQP
+578 RKRVLQLHTQP
-589 KTYIDMLSIVEH
+589 TTYIDMLSIIEH
-601 PAFRHFYDELFEQ
+601 PAFIQFYEDLFAE
-614 GLAVED
+614 GLAIED
-620 TGEAGEG
+620 TGEAGNG

-634 KVGLREG
+634 RVGLREG

-650 IIVRDAEEEL
+650 IIVREAEEEL
-660 EDAEIDINT
+660 EDIEIDIHS

-678 DRLRQFLAQ
+678 EKLRQFLAQ

-712 FTAASYNE
+712 FSATSYNE

-745 NLQINEAQTIAV
+745 NLQINEARTIAI
-757 VDRYIRT
+757 VDRYIHT
-764 RLFGQPFNPFNGSDW
+764 RLFGQPFNPFNGNDW

-784 KDAIVTK
+784 KDAVVTK

-804 QNNIMTTDAQVMHTR
+804 QNNVMTTDAQVVHTP
-819 FSSVVEIKMRETY
+819 FSSIVEIKMRESY
-832 SVETHKTIYER
+832 SMETHKTIYER
-843 QGYPSHG
+843 QGYPSSR

-881 VIYYMRRDGL
+881 VIYYMRKDGL

-897 DFMVATREK
+897 DFIVATK
-906 VYLIETKGNDKLF
+906 SKIYLIETKGNDKLF
-919 DKNVRQK
+919 DRNVRQK

-937 NELKPE
+937 NELRPE
-943 ERMHRKWEYVLISED
+943 ERMKREWEYVLISED
-958 NFYGLA
+958 NFYGLSR
-964 ANGATITDICDRY
+964 NGATITDICDRC
-977 KVSLSAASGELFV
+977 KVSLSAALGELFV

>member
-1 MNVSLEL
+1 MKTNNTNASLEL
-8 AKRLSETVNDAWESG
+8 AKRLSEKVNEEWESG
-23 ELMERVTPTT
+23 ELMDKVTPTT
-33 QELLK
+33 RELLK

-44 YCSLRNRNFHAGQ
+44 YCSLRHRNFHAGQ
-57 RQAILNII
+57 RQAILNIV

-74 NVLDYYQQLTPD
+74 NVLEFYEQLTPD
-86 LMPVVDLGALS
+86 LMPIVDLETLGKK
-97 QQKYQMPKY
+97 KYQMPKY

-121 ALLLWQMLNARHSL
+121 ALLLWQMLNAKSL
-135 TPVGGDLKS
+135 TPNPS
-144 PTPEMGISNPH
+144 PKGEGSVYSCK
-155 QQRFTKN
+155 RFTKN

-184 QRDKQERDI
+184 QRDKEERNI

-215 SFIQNNVVTKDE
+215 SFIQNNVVTKEE

-238 IALTNWHLFENQGL
+238 IALTNWHLFENSL
-252 TPDPSPTGEGSN
+252 TTDPSPTGEGSG
-264 QLSVPEMIEQL
+264 QLSIPEVIGQL

-294 YLRGSELEYLAGLE
+294 YLRGSELEYLAELD

-320 HELKQKSGIANL
+320 HELKRNGEI
-332 LQPEEVEWQKGLNA
+332 EEVEWQKGLNA
-346 IAEKKGERFFQV
+346 IAEKKGERFFQI

-370 GKKAQKCYFP
+370 GKKVQKCFFP
-380 HIIVDFDLATAMR
+380 HIVVDFDLATAMR

-419 RDERNKVCDLS
+419 RDDRNKVCDLS
-430 DGQRLMLRA
+430 NGQRLMLRA
-439 GLAKLRILEKDFTEK
+439 GLAKLKKLETEFTAVDEK
-454 DSTKNPK
+454 KNPK
-461 LLVICEDTAVSP
+461 MLVICEDTSVAPYVNQ
-473 LVEHFMLDE
+473 LMLDE
-482 GLAKDEV
+482 GLAQDEV
-489 VTIDSNQKGEITEEE
+489 VTIDSNAKGEVTEEE
-504 WKGIKEK
+504 WKETKKK
-511 LFNIDKYQKPKV
+511 LFDIDKYQKPKV

-563 LMWREDWAQSIKEMD
+563 LMWREPEYQSIKEDD
-578 RKRVIQLHSQP
+578 RKRVLHFHSQP
-589 KTYIDMLSIVEH
+589 KTYIDMLSIIEH
-601 PAFRHFYDELFEQ
+601 PAFIQFYDDLFNQ
-614 GLAVED
+614 GLAVEE
-620 TGEAGEG
+620 TGETGEG

-634 KVGLREG
+634 KVGLRDD
-641 YEQFDFEWP
+641 YERYDFEWP
-650 IIVRDAEEEL
+650 IIVREAEEEL
-660 EDAEIDINT
+660 EDAEIDINS

-678 DRLRQFLAQ
+678 ERLRQFLAQ

-712 FTAASYNE
+712 FSATGYNE
-720 YLQKL
+720 FLQKL

-732 FDRVT
+732 FDRIS
-737 SHREMPVP
+737 SHKEMPVP

-764 RLFGQPFNPFNGSDW
+764 RLFGQPFNPFNGNDW

-791 HIIEEMARAIFNL
+791 HIIEEMARAIFNI
-804 QNNIMTTDAQVMHTR
+804 QSNIMTTNAQVVHTC
-819 FSSVVEIKMRETY
+819 FSSVAEIKMRETY
-832 SVETHKTIYER
+832 SVETHKTLYER
-843 QGYPSHG
+843 QGYPSSRG
-850 GGLEKAFIDFLDK
+850 GFEKAFIEFLDK
-863 DGEVERFLKIS
+863 DGEVERFLKINES
-874 ENMHPFA
+874 QHSFA
-881 VIYYMRRDGL
+881 VIYYMRKDGL

-897 DFMVATREK
+897 DFIVATSKK

-937 NELKPE
+937 NELKLE
-943 ERMHRKWEYVLISED
+943 ERMNREWEYVLVSED
-958 NFYGLA
+958 NFYGLSS
-964 ANGATITDICDRY
+964 NGATISDICDRC
-977 KVSLSAASGELFV
+977 KVSLSAALGELFV

>member
-1 MNVSLEL
+1 M
-8 AKRLSETVNDAWESG
+8 
-23 ELMERVTPTT
+23 
-33 QELLK
+33 
-38 FWFSEE
+38 
-44 YCSLRNRNFHAGQ
+44 
-57 RQAILNII
+57 
-65 YLHEVMGVR
+65 
-74 NVLDYYQQLTPD
+74 
-86 LMPVVDLGALS
+86 
-97 QQKYQMPKY
+97 
-106 AVKMATGTGKTWVMH
+106 
-121 ALLLWQMLNARHSL
+121 
-135 TPVGGDLKS
+135 
-144 PTPEMGISNPH
+144 
-155 QQRFTKN
+155 TK
-162 FLIVAPGLI
+162 
-171 VYDRLLDAFCGRM
+171 
-184 QRDKQERDI
+184 E
-193 ETNDFYLNQEVFIPV
+193 
-208 HYRQEVF
+208 
-215 SFIQNNVVTKDE
+215 E

-238 IALTNWHLFENQGL
+238 IALTNWHLFENQMADEAAEPQQMDV
-252 TPDPSPTGEGSN
+252 PDIINE
-264 QLSVPEMIEQL
+264 L

-294 YLRGSELEYLAGLE
+294 YLRGSELEYLAE
-308 DIMVIND
+308 FDDIMVIND

-320 HELKQKSGIANL
+320 HELKRNGEI
-332 LQPEEVEWQKGLNA
+332 EEVEWQKGLNV
-346 IAEKKGERFFQV
+346 IAEKKGERFFQI

-370 GKKAQKCYFP
+370 GKKVQKCFFP

-419 RDERNKVCDLS
+419 RDERGKVCDLS

-439 GLAKLRILEKDFTEK
+439 GLAKLKKLETEFTAVDEK
-454 DSTKNPK
+454 KNPK
-461 LLVICEDTAVSP
+461 MLVICEDTSVAPYVNQ
-473 LVEHFMLDE
+473 LMLDE
-482 GLAKDEV
+482 GLVQDEV
-489 VTIDSNQKGEITEEE
+489 VTIDSNAKGEVTEEE
-504 WKGIKEK
+504 WKETKKK
-511 LFNIDKYQKPKV
+511 LFDIDKYQKPKV
-523 IISVL
+523 IVSVL

-563 LMWREDWAQSIKEMD
+563 LMWRETEYQSIKEDD
-578 RKRVIQLHSQP
+578 RKRVLQLHSQP
-589 KTYIDMLSIVEH
+589 KTYIDMLSIIEH
-601 PAFRHFYDELFEQ
+601 PAFIQFYEDLFAQ
-614 GLAVED
+614 GLAVEE
-620 TGEAGEG
+620 TGETGEG

-634 KVGLREG
+634 KVGLRED

-650 IIVRDAEEEL
+650 IIVREAEDEL
-660 EDAEIDINT
+660 EDTEIDLNT

-712 FTAASYNE
+712 FTAVSYNE

-732 FDRVT
+732 FDRIT

-745 NLQINEAQTIAV
+745 NLQINEAQIMAV

-764 RLFGQPFNPFNGSDW
+764 RLFERPFNPFNGNDW

-804 QNNIMTTDAQVMHTR
+804 QNNIMTTDAQVIHTR
-819 FSSVVEIKMRETY
+819 FSSVTEIKMRESY

-843 QGYPSHG
+843 QGYPTHG

-897 DFMVATREK
+897 DFIVATHEK

-926 QTAAVEWTRKI
+926 QTAAVEWTKKI
-937 NELKPE
+937 NELKSE
-943 ERMHRKWEYVLISED
+943 ERMNREWEYVLISED
-958 NFYGLA
+958 NFYGLST
-964 ANGATITDICDRY
+964 NGATITDICDRC
-977 KVSLSAASGELFV
+977 KVSLSAAIGELFV

>member
-1 MNVSLEL
+1 MATNGMNASLEL
-8 AKRLSETVNDAWESG
+8 AKRLSETVNAAWESG
-23 ELMERVTPTT
+23 ELMNRVTPTT

-44 YCSLRNRNFHAGQ
+44 YCSLRNQNFHAGQ

-65 YLHEVMGVR
+65 YLHEVTGVR
-74 NVLDYYQQLTPD
+74 NVLQYYEQLTPD
-86 LMPVVDLGALS
+86 LMPVVDLGTLGKK
-97 QQKYQMPKY
+97 KYQMPKY

-121 ALLLWQMLNARHSL
+121 ALLLWQMLNARHED
-135 TPVGGDLKS
+135 VKS
-144 PTPEMGISNPH
+144 G
-155 QQRFTKN
+155 RFTKN

-184 QRDKQERDI
+184 ERGKEERNI

-215 SFIQNNVVTKDE
+215 SFIQNNVVTKEE

-238 IALTNWHLFENQGL
+238 IALTNWHLFENQLAEDSDESQPKDIPG
-252 TPDPSPTGEGSN
+252 
-264 QLSVPEMIEQL
+264 MINEL

-280 GKAAG
+280 GKATG

-294 YLRGSELEYLAGLE
+294 YLRGSELEYLAALE

-320 HELKQKSGIANL
+320 HELKRNGEI
-332 LQPEEVEWQKGLNA
+332 EEVEWQKGLNA
-346 IAEKKGERFFQV
+346 IAEKKDEHFFQI

-370 GKKAQKCYFP
+370 GKKVQKCFFP

-393 KGLVK
+393 MGLVK

-410 LKDLDYKAV
+410 LMNLEYKAV

-439 GLAKLRILEKDFTEK
+439 GLAKLKKLETEFTAVDGK
-454 DSTKNPK
+454 KNPK
-461 LLVICEDTAVSP
+461 MLVICEDTSVAPYVNQ
-473 LVEHFMLDE
+473 LMLDE
-482 GLAKDEV
+482 GLAQDEV
-489 VTIDSNQKGEITEEE
+489 VTIDSNAKGEVSEEE
-504 WKGIKEK
+504 WKETKKK
-511 LFNIDKYQKPKV
+511 LFDIDKYRSPKV
-523 IISVL
+523 IVSVL

-563 LMWREDWAQSIKEMD
+563 LMWREPEYQSIKSDD
-578 RKRVIQLHSQP
+578 RKRVLQLHSQP
-589 KTYIDMLSIVEH
+589 KTYIDMLSIIEH
-601 PAFRHFYDELFEQ
+601 PAFIQFYEDLFAQ
-614 GLAVED
+614 GLAVEE
-620 TGEAGEG
+620 TGETGAA

-634 KVGLREG
+634 KVGLREN

-650 IIVRDAEEEL
+650 IIVREAEEEL
-660 EDAEIDINT
+660 EDVDIDIAT

-678 DRLRQFLAQ
+678 EMLRRFLAQ

-712 FTAASYNE
+712 FTATSYNE

-732 FDRVT
+732 FDRVS

-745 NLQINEAQTIAV
+745 NLQINESQTIAA

-764 RLFGQPFNPFNGSDW
+764 RLFEQTFNPFNGSDW

-804 QNNIMTTDAQVMHTR
+804 QNNIMTTDAQVIHTR
-819 FSSVVEIKMRETY
+819 FSSVTEIKMRESY

-843 QGYPSHG
+843 QSYPSHG

-881 VIYYMRRDGL
+881 VIYYMRKDGL

-897 DFMVATREK
+897 DFIVATRDK

-926 QTAAVEWTRKI
+926 QTAAVEWTKKI
-937 NELKPE
+937 NELKSE
-943 ERMHRKWEYVLISED
+943 ERMNREWEYVLVSED
-958 NFYGLA
+958 NFYGLS
-964 ANGATITDICDRY
+964 ANGATINDICDRC
-977 KVSLSAASGELFV
+977 KVSLSAATGELFV